1 MPAPFSAKVD
11 GRFPR
16 RVVLAAGF
24 AREAVELSAPRDAFS
39 CGYENLRQIDVFGAL
54 RDAEA
59 ALEDG
64 ETLAGF
70 LSYECAMA
78 VEPGLDLPAPPLGLP
93 AAWFATFRA
102 RSDWSEDVSHQ
113 TPPTAAIDQG
123 DSASL
128 YAAKAEDVRRR
139 IGAGDAFQV
148 NVSHLQ
154 SARYEA
160 APDDLI
166 DSLPWQKAI
175 SARFG
180 ALFDLGEW
188 AVLSASPELF
198 LSLEGRTII
207 SEPIKGTRPRGLTED
222 EDKALARELEAD
234 PKDRAENVM
243 IADLMRNDLAKVCR
257 DGSIHEPIICGLRSL
272 PAVHHLYSRI
282 EGELREG
289 QLFTDALRTAFP
301 CGSVTGAPKLAAMDA
316 IAEIEAEGR
325 GPYCGTVF
333 AITKE
338 LSVASVAIRTA
349 IFDLAAGR
357 ADVRSGGGVTI
368 LSDPQAEYQEALDKG
383 YLFRLLTE
391 GV

>member
-1 MPAPFSAKVD
+1 MD
-11 GRFPR
+11 GRIPR
-16 RVVLAAGF
+16 RAILAAGF
-24 AREAVELSAPRDAFS
+24 AGQAVELSAPRDIFS
-39 CGYENLRQIDVFGAL
+39 CRYEDLRHVDVCGVL
-54 RDAEA
+54 REAEG

-78 VEPGLDLPAPPLGLP
+78 VEPGLDLPAPPLDLP
-93 AAWFATFRA
+93 AAWFATFRKQ
-102 RSDWSEDVSHQ
+102 SGWSEDGPQ
-113 TPPTAAIDQG
+113 PNPPGAAIDHG
-123 DSASL
+123 DSAAL

-139 IGAGDAFQV
+139 IGAGDVFQV

-160 APDDLI
+160 TGGDLI
-166 DSLPWQKAI
+166 DSLPWEKAI

-198 LSLEGRTII
+198 LSVERRTIV
-207 SEPIKGTRPRGLTED
+207 SEPIKGTRPRGLTQAED
-222 EDKALARELEAD
+222 EALARELEAD
-234 PKDRAENVM
+234 PKDRAENIM

-257 DGSIHEPIICGLRSL
+257 DGSIREPVICGLRTL

-282 EGELREG
+282 EGKLREG
-289 QLFTDALRTAFP
+289 QLFADALRTAFP

-316 IAEIEAEGR
+316 IAGIEGEGR

-333 AITKE
+333 AITKDRA
-338 LSVASVAIRTA
+338 VASVAIRTA
-349 IFDLAAGR
+349 AIDLAAGR
-357 ADVRSGGGVTI
+357 VDVRSGGGVTI

-391 GV
+391 GA